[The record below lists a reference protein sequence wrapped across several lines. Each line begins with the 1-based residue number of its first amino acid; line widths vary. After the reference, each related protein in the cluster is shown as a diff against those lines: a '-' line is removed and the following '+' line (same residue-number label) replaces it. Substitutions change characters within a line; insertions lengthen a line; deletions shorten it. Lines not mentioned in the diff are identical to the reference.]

1 MQVGTEILLAR
12 MKEYPEEFIVYGYDS
27 RWGNLIDD
35 AKHYLPKEDV
45 EALDE
50 GYRQLRVDQFNE
62 RVLARLAGEDK
73 QQQPEETMTIKA
85 SGRYTTGL
93 SDPRALAQTQ
103 LEYEQAVKQAQ
114 HNADMQQRAM
124 NAAQQNQYASGLQN
138 SLYNGGNGSSI
149 GDWLTGGHK

>member
-12 MKEYPEEFIVYGYDS
+12 MKEYPDEFITYGYDS

-73 QQQPEETMTIKA
+73 QPQPEETLTIKS
-85 SGRYTTGL
+85 SGRYSLGTT
-93 SDPRALAQTQ
+93 DPRQIYGGPTNQ
-103 LEYEQAVKQAQ
+103 EYEQAMKQAQ
-114 HNADMQQRAM
+114 YDADMRRRAM
-124 NAAQQNQYASGLQN
+124 NEAQTQYASGLLSGANGN
-138 SLYNGGNGSSI
+138 SI
-149 GDWLTGGHK
+149 TDWLTGGHK

>member
-12 MKEYPEEFIVYGYDS
+12 MKEYPDEFFTGGYES
-27 RWGNLIDD
+27 RWTAIIDD
-35 AKHYLPKEDV
+35 ARKYLPKEDV

-50 GYRQLRVDQFNE
+50 GYRLMQVDRFNE

-73 QQQPEETMTIKA
+73 QEAEETLKYKV

-103 LEYEQAVKQAQ
+103 QEYEWAVKQQQYAVEQ
-114 HNADMQQRAM
+114 QQRAM
-124 NAAQQNQYASGLQN
+124 NAAQQNQYASGF
-138 SLYNGGNGSSI
+138 GSSFN
-149 GDWLTGGHK
+149 DWLTGGHK